1 MGVITEAI
9 HERLVNDAALTAL
22 LATYNGVPAVF
33 TTEPVPKDAAL
44 PYIVS
49 SGEATND
56 AFDTKVSS
64 GRRITRDIRCYT
76 ETTDSV
82 ALVEAM
88 AERVVALFH
97 RHKLSVDGF
106 RTIIADA
113 SGPISAE
120 EELAHGRIVSVRLTL
135 VAN

>member
-9 HERLVNDAALTAL
+9 HGRLVNDAALTAL
-22 LATYNGVPAVF
+22 LATYNGVPAIF
-33 TTEPVPKDAAL
+33 TTEPVPEDAAL

-76 ETTDSV
+76 EAADSA
-82 ALVEAM
+82 ALVEAL

-113 SGPISAE
+113 SGPVSSDE
-120 EELAHGRIVSVRLTL
+120 DLAYGRVVSVRLTL
-135 VAN
+135 VAS